1 MTNKD
6 EREITASEEWT
17 AATAF
22 WRGTGDPC
30 RTCGGM
36 SVGPV
41 LVREEGF
48 VRYVRLCTEC
58 GRRE

>member
-1 MTNKD
+1 MTPTR
-6 EREITASEEWT
+6 REQTAAEEWI

-30 RTCGGM
+30 RTCGAM

-41 LVREEGF
+41 LVDGAF
-48 VRYVRLCTEC
+48 VRACVEC
-58 GRRE
+58 GCRE